1 MTKIEDKPKEAKN
14 DNLFAIWSYD
24 GKMVY
29 ENIIKATEEFDSKY
43 CIGVGGYGS
52 VYKTD
57 LPTGQAVAVNKI
69 HSLPDGETNNHKTF
83 MSEIHA
89 LIEIRHQNIVKL

>member
-1 MTKIEDKPKEAKN
+1 MTKIEDKPKEAQN

-52 VYKTD
+52 VYKT
-57 LPTGQAVAVNKI
+57 VAVNKI
-69 HSLPDGETNNHKTF
+69 HPLPDGETNNHKTF
-83 MSEIHA
+83 MRSCKVFVYIHNT
-89 LIEIRHQNIVKL
+89 HFW